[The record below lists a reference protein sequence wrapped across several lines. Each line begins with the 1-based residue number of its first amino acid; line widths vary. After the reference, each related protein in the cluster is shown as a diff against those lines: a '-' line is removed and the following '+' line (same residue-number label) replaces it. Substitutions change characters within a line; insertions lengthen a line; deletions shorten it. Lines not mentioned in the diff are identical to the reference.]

1 MKNYKPDIIH
11 FHSSKAGYV
20 GRLASLSLD
29 CQKYYTPHGYSFL
42 NKGESKIKR
51 FLYKT
56 AEMLLSN
63 THVVTIACGKAEFS
77 EAIKISKV
85 VLCIENGINTD
96 RIDTLL
102 RNNNLTE
109 HQFTVYTAGR
119 IGSQKNP
126 EMFNEIACQMPDIQ
140 FVWVG
145 GGEVDF
151 LIADNITVTGYVSR
165 DDVIRLADAYE
176 VYLSCSLYEG
186 LPIALKEA
194 MYMGKTCI
202 FTDIEGNN
210 ELIDSSCGML
220 FNSSAEGVECIQKA
234 IDENM
239 TCFQEN
245 ARKK

>member
-1 MKNYKPDIIH
+1 MKKKVLILVNHNVVIYNFRKEL
-11 FHSSKAGYV
+11 V
-20 GRLASLSLD
+20 QRLV
-29 CQKYYTPHGYSFL
+29 
-42 NKGESKIKR
+42 
-51 FLYKT
+51 
-56 AEMLLSN
+56 AE
-63 THVVTIACGKAEFS
+63 G
-77 EAIKISKV
+77 
-85 VLCIENGINTD
+85 
-96 RIDTLL
+96 
-102 RNNNLTE
+102 
-109 HQFTVYTAGR
+109 
-119 IGSQKNP
+119 
-126 EMFNEIACQMPDIQ
+126 
-140 FVWVG
+140 
-145 GGEVDF
+145 
-151 LIADNITVTGYVSR
+151 
-165 DDVIRLADAYE
+165 YE